1 MVKRG
6 HVKTVEWQG
15 TKRRLEWKLW
25 SEGLERR
32 KKETDGANED
42 VAGNTQCAHTRS
54 HTYTTAQQRNT
65 AKNKLTTTT
74 TTTATATATATTTT
88 TTTTT
93 TNSNLCMPWDV
104 VAVHAEHEKARR
116 MELESKGTSERGR

>member
-65 AKNKLTTTT
+65 PKNKLTTT
-74 TTTATATATATTTT
+74 AT

-116 MELESKGTSERGR
+116 MELESKGTSGRGR